1 MKISISLSDED
12 VAYLDAETSDG
23 RFASRSAAVAAAIGW
38 MRRGD
43 LVAAYDQ
50 AYDEWAN
57 SDDATAWD
65 VTTSDGIR

>member
-12 VAYLDAETSDG
+12 VAYLDAETSGG

-43 LVAAYDQ
+43 LVSAYDQ
-50 AYDEWAN
+50 AFDEWAD
-57 SDDATAWD
+57 SDDAAAWD
-65 VTTSDGIR
+65 ASTSDGVR